1 MGPPLLD
8 AEIDVVS
15 ESPGIHSANP
25 PGVVSTL
32 STLRGRCPK
41 REREREREPV
51 AQRQEMVIGTLA
63 LLWYFMMVAV
73 V

>member
-32 STLRGRCPK
+32 SSVGPFTLQLIAWKWQGSK
-41 REREREREPV
+41 DNYTNLQNTT
-51 AQRQEMVIGTLA
+51 AT
-63 LLWYFMMVAV
+63 YFC
-73 V
+73 

>member
-25 PGVVSTL
+25 PGVVSPPEYSTVKPRL
-32 STLRGRCPK
+32 SAFQGTINIFAFKRGYPK
-41 REREREREPV
+41 GG
-51 AQRQEMVIGTLA
+51 IL
-63 LLWYFMMVAV
+63 
-73 V
+73 

>member
-32 STLRGRCPK
+32 STEKPLHYRRISVTLGS
-41 REREREREPV
+41 
-51 AQRQEMVIGTLA
+51 VIAG
-63 LLWYFMMVAV
+63 FNCSSAV
-73 V
+73 